1 MGIWLAIYE
10 AVNTLFSP
18 DISPSLSA
26 YLNVSNFIVA
36 AVIVLLIVDSNYR
49 NFYYK
54 QNTKA
59 IRRYY
64 DGRLRSTD
72 THEKVRANKGNAVE
86 KVADY
91 WLILMPDTCAEIND
105 LIEIHGVQ
113 VKIIQ
118 MIPRYSL
125 RGELDH
131 KEALCAMWNEVEE

>member
-1 MGIWLAIYE
+1 MLDIFVNEILLMYKKPRFIRQLEHDIEKRTLNVGEELGLWAVGIWLFIYDGYFSK
-10 AVNTLFSP
+10 LFP
-18 DISPSLSA
+18 EISPSLNA
-26 YLNVSNFIVA
+26 YLGISNFILA

-86 KVADY
+86 KV
-91 WLILMPDTCAEIND
+91 L
-105 LIEIHGVQ
+105 
-113 VKIIQ
+113 
-118 MIPRYSL
+118 
-125 RGELDH
+125 
-131 KEALCAMWNEVEE
+131 